1 MGSLHR
7 AMTGPCRSRGAG
19 LQTLEPEASDQRT
32 PAPAGPAWTSLHS
45 LRYIGSKA
53 RTGSFGE
60 DKRMHQGR
68 VVFGAMDE
76 VVFGHPAAQAIVGQM
91 DRLGTS
97 RAFLMVSGTL
107 NRQTDE
113 IERIRRALGPRCV
126 GTFDAMPQHTPREAV
141 IAAAEQARA
150 AEADLIVTV
159 GGGSIT
165 DGAKAV
171 QLCLANN
178 VRTVEA
184 IDSIRVVK
192 GVNPPMTAPGVRQIS
207 VPTTIAGGEFSAI
220 AGVTDMRRHVKQML
234 KHDLVMPRA
243 VILDPEVT
251 LHTPEWLF
259 LSTGIRA
266 VDHCVEGLCS
276 REAHPYADAQA
287 LKGLSMLAQGLPR
300 VKADPR
306 DLDARMDCQIGT
318 WLSVGPLAAGVP
330 MGASHG
336 IGYVLGAAHGVPHG
350 YTSCVMLPAV
360 LRWNKS
366 DNADRQALVSAAMG
380 RPGTDAADV
389 LDAFIRNLGL
399 PRSLREVQV
408 GPEHFD
414 GIARQA
420 MATPWVPRNPRRI
433 EGPAELTEILQLAA

>member
-1 MGSLHR
+1 
-7 AMTGPCRSRGAG
+7 
-19 LQTLEPEASDQRT
+19 
-32 PAPAGPAWTSLHS
+32 
-45 LRYIGSKA
+45 
-53 RTGSFGE
+53 
-60 DKRMHQGR
+60 MHKGR

-76 VVFGHPAAQAIVGQM
+76 VVFGQEAAQAIVAQM

-97 RAFLMVSGTL
+97 RGFLMVSGTL
-107 NRQTDE
+107 NRETDE
-113 IERIRRALGPRCV
+113 IEKIRQALGARCA

-141 IAAAEQARA
+141 IAAVDQARA
-150 AEADLIVTV
+150 AKADLIVTV

-171 QLCLANN
+171 QLCLAND
-178 VRTVEA
+178 VGTVEG
-184 IDSIRVVK
+184 IDGIRAVK
-192 GVNPPMTAPGVRQIS
+192 GVSPPMTAPAVRQIS
-207 VPTTIAGGEFSAI
+207 VPTTLAGGEFSSI
-220 AGVTDMRRHVKQML
+220 AGVTNMRTRVKEML
-234 KHDLVMPRA
+234 KHELAIPRA
-243 VILDPEVT
+243 AILDPAIT
-251 LHTPEWLF
+251 AHSPEWLF

-318 WLSVGPLAAGVP
+318 WLSVGPLASGVP

-336 IGYVLGAAHGVPHG
+336 IGYVLGSAHGVPHG

-360 LRWNKS
+360 MRWNKP
-366 DNADRQALVSAAMG
+366 DNAERQALVAAAMG
-380 RPGTDAADV
+380 HVGADAADV
-389 LDAFIRNLGL
+389 LKDFIRKLGL
-399 PRSLREVQV
+399 PHSLHEVKV
-408 GPEHFD
+408 TPEQFD
-414 GIARQA
+414 DIARQA

-433 EGPAELTEILQLAA
+433 DGPAGVIEILRLAA